1 MYCLTPT
8 WSLEMYCLTPTWSL
22 EMYCPGCKISIC
34 SICSLTSLAPKIRG
48 KTQLLKHKKDNK
60 INSRKDTV
68 YNWYKEYK
76 GYIYAKDTID
86 II

>member
-1 MYCLTPT
+1 MDKSTKRT
-8 WSLEMYCLTPTWSL
+8 FITD
-22 EMYCPGCKISIC
+22 
-34 SICSLTSLAPKIRG
+34 
-48 KTQLLKHKKDNK
+48 KKDIK
-60 INSRKDTV
+60 DTIYAKDTLDKSTKDTV